1 MKDTIEYSNGEIT
14 VFWQPARCRHAG
26 ICVKTLPEVYHP
38 QEKPWIRPENATL
51 HQLLILYIFILFSV
65 CHKE

>member
-38 QEKPWIRPENATL
+38 QEKPWIRPENATTEQAQGANPEMPVGRAEL
-51 HQLLILYIFILFSV
+51 
-65 CHKE
+65 